1 MPSTGWI
8 ASQPEPSPARAGLT
22 PDRVPALRL
31 PARED
36 RAGGAGG
43 IRPRALEGA
52 LEASAAPP
60 PAGAQD
66 DPVRRPFAE
75 DRPRDANLLP
85 VEVRVEER
93 LGGGDEPDPR
103 ALARRGEPDQEIAQE
118 GALVVPQIGL
128 AVRDAHPVPA
138 QIPRVADRVRH

>member
-8 ASQPEPSPARAGLT
+8 AGPPEPGPARAGLA

-36 RAGGAGG
+36 RTGGAGG

-52 LEASAAPP
+52 LEAPATPP
-60 PAGAQD
+60 AAGAQQ
-66 DPVRRPFAE
+66 DPVGLLFAE
-75 DRPRDANLLP
+75 HGLRDADLLP

-103 ALARRGEPDQEIAQE
+103 ALARRGEPDQEVAQE

-138 QIPRVADRVRH
+138 QIPR